1 MGSDDD
7 SAGSITLQLLSKYNY
22 HTSERDRS
30 LENKEKNNE
39 PSRKPSYDALYKENT
54 TLKLQLE
61 EYESEIA
68 SLKRFIDV
76 LKNNRNTFK
85 ESHQQLEVEDKLKE
99 PILPPRSAERR
110 RNAKNLSLPVT
121 KEAKSQ
127 AEKSPGLLS
136 PAGIIT
142 SRSFNGTPT
151 LTDNTLNHD
160 RDQSFSLNELDKIRR
175 SSSSYSNVIA
185 ASPATSVAYTT
196 SRISPSRSNKHSLK
210 DEDSASS
217 VPERSASLL
226 NSSKAVI
233 SVSDHYHSP
242 LRIGSGGNQ
251 EDNQESSSKKSYPKS
266 PIPNLLASHEG
277 KADIS
282 PASKKSLN
290 NFAEMLDSSFG
301 EDEEQTPHENPQEIE
316 VASANQERESISRLL
331 GSPVALKKPH
341 QSHENS
347 PVLHSFE
354 VVSSSAPEEKPSSS
368 TIGSSASTQIV
379 SAYDPQSPR
388 SINAKSIPHLGKSNS
403 QPIVQSPRKKTTPT
417 VTDSHS
423 IISDIPLFVQPGE
436 LGTIRIDV
444 VSTLHR
450 DNEMFAGD
458 HHILF
463 SVIDRTSGK
472 EIFKFA
478 KTIDRVYELD
488 VYLKCHMD
496 TIMLPPLPEKA
507 MFETTTPLRVDYRR
521 EKLNDYFSCL
531 FAQQNLLPDIAL
543 KLAKFISTD
552 TVMNPII
559 GDYIKEGILMMRKS
573 KAIGSTNSWRL
584 RYAVVDGVN
593 LSLLDRGQ
601 VSEII
606 KLSQAA
612 IELQANLPDDRYG
625 TKNGFIL
632 NVHKKGGLSSGTRYF
647 FCCESPRERES
658 WVSSLAE
665 FVESSVVF
673 SGSINSKSESSS
685 MIDHSSTGNEASSDA
700 PVSYIGPI
708 ANLQSPVS
716 HSPTQAPD
724 TTAQEDERESK
735 RIRMRSFFP
744 FKRATAAQ
752 TSSEPELPL
761 NGDSSQLP
769 LLQPNETSIS
779 RSLQAMDLGPEI
791 VSNTVFGSE
800 LRSCVSISSQL
811 YQGKY
816 VIPSVVYR
824 CLEYLY
830 RNHGVEEEGIFRISG
845 SSLLIKSLQE
855 QFDKDRDIDLCNYN
869 KSVTSDDPNKSN
881 FGTGLVDVNTVTGL
895 LKLFLRKMPHVI
907 FGDSMLPVFKSALD
921 AKWGSGY
928 QVALEYRR
936 LVNSD
941 KISKESYSLMFVLF
955 ELLVKINQ
963 KNQINKMN
971 LRNLCIV
978 FSPTLNIPVSVL
990 QPFIVDFDCIF
1001 KNEEPINDSQREQV
1015 DIDAPS
1021 AVLKEINSYFA

>member
-7 SAGSITLQLLSKYNY
+7 STGSITLQLLSKYNY

-30 LENKEKNNE
+30 LENIEKSNE
-39 PSRKPSYDALYKENT
+39 PLRKPSYDALYKENT
-54 TLKLQLE
+54 TLRLQLE

-85 ESHQQLEVEDKLKE
+85 ESRQQLEVEDKPKE

-127 AEKSPGLLS
+127 AERSPGLLS

-142 SRSFNGTPT
+142 SKSFNGTPT
-151 LTDNTLNHD
+151 LADNTFNHD

-196 SRISPSRSNKHSLK
+196 SRISPSRSNKQSLK
-210 DEDSASS
+210 DEESVSS
-217 VPERSASLL
+217 VPERSTSLL
-226 NSSKAVI
+226 HSSKAVL

-242 LRIGSGGNQ
+242 LRQVSGGNQ
-251 EDNQESSSKKSYPKS
+251 EDTLGNSSKKSYPKS
-266 PIPNLLASHEG
+266 PIPNLLASQES

-301 EDEEQTPHENPQEIE
+301 EDEEHATQEGSEDIE
-316 VASANQERESISRLL
+316 VNSTNQEQESVSRLL

-341 QSHENS
+341 QTNEAS
-347 PVLHSFE
+347 PVIRSAE
-354 VVSSSAPEEKPSSS
+354 VISSPAPEKRPSSS

-379 SAYDPQSPR
+379 SAQDPQSP
-388 SINAKSIPHLGKSNS
+388 KSVITKGIPYLGKTGS
-403 QPIVQSPRKKTTPT
+403 QSTAQSPRKKTTPT
-417 VTDSHS
+417 VADSHS
-423 IISDIPLFVQPGE
+423 VVSDIPLFVQPGE

-450 DNEMFAGD
+450 DNELFAGD

-463 SVIDRTSGK
+463 SVVDRTSGK

-507 MFETTTPLRVDYRR
+507 MFETITPIRVDYRR

-531 FAQQNLLPDIAL
+531 FVQQNLLPDIAL

-552 TVMNPII
+552 TVMAPII
-559 GDYIKEGILMMRKS
+559 GDYIKEGTLMMRKS

-593 LSLLDRGQ
+593 LSLLDRSQ

-658 WVSSLAE
+658 WVSSLTE
-665 FVESSVVF
+665 FVESSVVY
-673 SGSINSKSESSS
+673 SGSTNSKSESSS
-685 MIDHSSTGNEASSDA
+685 MIDHSSMGNEASSDA
-700 PVSYIGPI
+700 GVSYIGPI
-708 ANLQSPVS
+708 ANLQAPASQP
-716 HSPTQAPD
+716 PAPGPD
-724 TTAQEDERESK
+724 TTTQEDERESK

-752 TSSEPELPL
+752 APNEPELPS
-761 NGDSSQLP
+761 NGESSQLS
-769 LLQPNETSIS
+769 LSQSNEFSVS
-779 RSLQAMDLGPEI
+779 KSLQAMDLGPEI
-791 VSNTVFGSE
+791 ASNVVFGSE
-800 LRSCVSISSQL
+800 LRNCVSISSQL

-855 QFDKDRDIDLCNYN
+855 QFDKEHDIDLCNYN
-869 KSVTSDDPNKSN
+869 KSVASDDPNKSN

-907 FGDSMLPVFKSALD
+907 FGDSMLPEFKSALD

-941 KISKESYSLMFVLF
+941 KISKESYSLMFALF

-1001 KNEEPINDSQREQV
+1001 KNEEPISDSQREQV
-1015 DIDAPS
+1015 DIEAPS